1 MTKEI
6 TVPSNPKGGV
16 TQQNL
21 QEKFM
26 LFQLMEKQLETLAQH
41 QSMIDMRLTE
51 AETTRSAIDELEK
64 VGSGNE
70 TLVPIGT
77 GLYAKASVTGKSLLT
92 ELGANV
98 MKASSFPEARGFL
111 ERRKKELEKAGKQI
125 DEQVKDI
132 TSKLN
137 ELGPELQK
145 MAAQAQQ

>member
-6 TVPSNPKGGV
+6 TVPGPKQGV

-21 QEKFM
+21 QEKLM

-77 GLYAKASVTGKSLLT
+77 GLYAKASVTGKTLLA

-98 MKASSFPEARGFL
+98 MKANSFHEARGFL
-111 ERRKKELEKAGKQI
+111 DRRKKELDKAGKQI
-125 DEQVKDI
+125 EEQVKDI
-132 TSKLN
+132 TEKLN

-145 MAAQAQQ
+145 MASQAQQ